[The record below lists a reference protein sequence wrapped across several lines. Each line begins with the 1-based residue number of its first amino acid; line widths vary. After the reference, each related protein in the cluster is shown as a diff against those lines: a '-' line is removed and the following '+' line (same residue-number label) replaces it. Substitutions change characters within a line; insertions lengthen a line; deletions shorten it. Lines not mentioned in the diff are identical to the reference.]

1 MMFGDDEVQLRLIT
15 CKVTSGI
22 PANQQPRVVIP
33 LSNFRSRTHPSR
45 QILASRPARPPQ
57 LTPGRQVN

>member
-1 MMFGDDEVQLRLIT
+1 MMSSDDEVQLTLIT
-15 CKVTSGI
+15 CKVTGTV

-33 LSNFRSRTHPSR
+33 LSNFRSRAHPSR
-45 QILASRPARPPQ
+45 QILASRSARPPQ